1 MNKWVY
7 EPDDAIRDQREE
19 ADETYISHRYSDAA
33 MLAVGLALVLCAV
46 LIGYFAPLLPAWLP

>member
-1 MNKWVY
+1 MNKHVY
-7 EPDDAIRDQREE
+7 MPDSEILAQREE
-19 ADETYISHRYSDAA
+19 ADETYIGHRYSDAA